1 MTILTGLLEKQ
12 IQMYYNENMRRC
24 NHMEKPTLKIK
35 PKKYAGE
42 TTIVSMR
49 MAKDLLKDIDAV
61 AAVTGRNRNEIL
73 TMSLEFALN
82 HMEIVMKER
91 EEQ

>member
-1 MTILTGLLEKQ
+1 MLILMGPLENQ
-12 IQMYYNENMRRC
+12 IQMYYNENIRRC
-24 NHMEKPTLKIK
+24 SYMEKPTLRIT

-91 EEQ
+91 EET

>member
-1 MTILTGLLEKQ
+1 MERPILR
-12 IQMYYNENMRRC
+12 IS
-24 NHMEKPTLKIK
+24 

-61 AAVTGRNRNEIL
+61 ANVTGRTRNEIL
-73 TMSLEFALN
+73 TMSLEFALE
-82 HMEIVMKER
+82 HMEIVMKEK
-91 EEQ
+91 EDSGCNQM

>member
-1 MTILTGLLEKQ
+1 MERPILR
-12 IQMYYNENMRRC
+12 IS
-24 NHMEKPTLKIK
+24 

-61 AAVTGRNRNEIL
+61 ANVTGRTRNEIL
-73 TMSLEFALN
+73 TMSLEFALE
-82 HMEIVMKER
+82 HMEIVMQER
-91 EEQ
+91 EEKNNGSD

>member
-1 MTILTGLLEKQ
+1 MKSHYECITIALSGGVP
-12 IQMYYNENMRRC
+12 
-24 NHMEKPTLKIK
+24 MERPILRIS

-61 AAVTGRNRNEIL
+61 ANVTGRTRNEIL
-73 TMSLEFALN
+73 SMSLEFALE
-82 HMEIVMKER
+82 HMEIVMKEK
-91 EEQ
+91 EDNGSDQV

>member
-1 MTILTGLLEKQ
+1 MERPILR
-12 IQMYYNENMRRC
+12 IS
-24 NHMEKPTLKIK
+24 

-61 AAVTGRNRNEIL
+61 ANVTGRTRNEIL
-73 TMSLEFALN
+73 TMSLEFALE
-82 HMEIVMKER
+82 HMEIVRKEK
-91 EEQ
+91 EDNGCNQM

>member
-1 MTILTGLLEKQ
+1 MERPILR
-12 IQMYYNENMRRC
+12 IS
-24 NHMEKPTLKIK
+24 

-61 AAVTGRNRNEIL
+61 ATVTGRTRNEIL
-73 TMSLEFALN
+73 TMSLEFALE
-82 HMEIVMKER
+82 HMEIVMRER
-91 EEQ
+91 EEKNNGSNQV

>member
-1 MTILTGLLEKQ
+1 
-12 IQMYYNENMRRC
+12 
-24 NHMEKPTLKIK
+24 MESPTLRIT

-49 MAKDLLKDIDAV
+49 IAKDLLKDIDAV
-61 AAVTGRNRNEIL
+61 ASITGRNRNEIL

-82 HMEIVMKER
+82 HMEVVTKER
-91 EEQ
+91 EET